1 MTTPAVD
8 HLAYDENDNLVVLAK
23 KVYTHGALRNAFY
36 RLWMSEQLDLEGVA
50 AVYVNYGTFVR
61 RFPEVLA
68 VMILHTDDVHAR
80 AEYAKTLFSEMGY
93 GQVRS
98 AHSVLFD
105 GFFRSLGKQMGAGE
119 DFDYAKLVKTT
130 PVLPETMAL
139 IEGEKRLY
147 SMDRATAAGAQLAL
161 EWQAYTMLSQLYE
174 GARNYMHLWPDSD
187 SFHEAAEYYYA
198 HIGEAEK
205 EHKIESLNG
214 AKVFDTSAEARANIE
229 HGFYTHLN
237 LFEKFWGALAEA
249 VKGHVVRSS
258 AKPLAKSAS

>member
-1 MTTPAVD
+1 MTMPAVD
-8 HLAYDENDNLVVLAK
+8 HLAYDENDSLVALAK
-23 KVYTHGALRNAFY
+23 QVYTHGALRNAFY
-36 RLWMSEQLDLEGVA
+36 RLWMSEQLDLQGLA

-105 GFFRSLGKQMGAGE
+105 SFFNSLGRQMGAEGE
-119 DFDYAKLVKTT
+119 FMYEKLVKTT
-130 PVLPETMAL
+130 PVLAETLAL
-139 IEGEKRLY
+139 VEGEKRLY

-214 AKVFDTSAEARANIE
+214 AKVFDVTPEARTNIE
-229 HGFYTHLN
+229 RGFYTHLS
-237 LFEKFWGALAEA
+237 LFEKFWAALADA
-249 VKGHVVRSS
+249 VKGHVVR
-258 AKPLAKSAS
+258 ANDEPLAKSAS